1 MDEGKGSRPSW
12 DRPPEDLRWLQRGT
26 AGVRHLAITAEA
38 DSVGKQLVGELL
50 KRDATRVSPK
60 RQESLQRRGR
70 VRGRG
75 RIGRD

>member
-12 DRPPEDLRWLQRGT
+12 DRSPEGLRWLQRGT
-26 AGVRHLAITAEA
+26 AGVRHLASAAEA
-38 DSVGKQLVGELL
+38 DGVSKQLVGEPL
-50 KRDATRVSPK
+50 KRAATQVSPK

-75 RIGRD
+75 RIGRG